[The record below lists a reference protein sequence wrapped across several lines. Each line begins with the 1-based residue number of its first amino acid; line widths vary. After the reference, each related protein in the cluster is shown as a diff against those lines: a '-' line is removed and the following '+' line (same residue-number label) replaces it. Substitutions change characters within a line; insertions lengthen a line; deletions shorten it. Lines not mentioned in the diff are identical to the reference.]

1 MGAIGNNTYLVT
13 VSAGSV
19 DRSFTVSGLSAEE
32 VHQLLSRAAE
42 GRAYRVVELSVDP
55 AQGPALNHL
64 TDATGTLGVVF
75 IVTALVL
82 RRLKRWLQQ

>member
-1 MGAIGNNTYLVT
+1 MAAIGNNTCLVT

-19 DRSFTVSGLSAEE
+19 GRSFAVSGLSAEG

-42 GRAYRVVELSVDP
+42 GRAYRVAGLSVDP

-64 TDATGTLGVVF
+64 TDTTGTLSHSS
-75 IVTALVL
+75 
-82 RRLKRWLQQ
+82 